1 MAYLQWNSQADLSF
15 CLSLSLSLS
24 LSLRRVPPLE
34 KL

>member
-24 LSLRRVPPLE
+24 LRRDPPLE